1 MQPVYRVMNEGA
13 VHGSV
18 SIRVHLH
25 IVLQQGGLFVFLLP
39 LSLSLLLLCFF
50 LLYPFSSFPLPR
62 LHLQESRARI
72 SILGENRN
80 VPRSFSRADEIGS
93 MLKTWSI
100 RQDFPY

>member
-39 LSLSLLLLCFF
+39 LSLSLSLTSLFF
-50 LLYPFSSFPLPR
+50 PSLPLFLFSPTEVAFTR
-62 LHLQESRARI
+62 E
-72 SILGENRN
+72 
-80 VPRSFSRADEIGS
+80 PRSYFHPR
-93 MLKTWSI
+93 
-100 RQDFPY
+100 